1 MDNALTTLPT
11 RPARRF
17 LNMESL
23 LEYCRSMYDLPI
35 SRITIYREQR
45 KGNLHPIKRGGRL
58 LFNISE
64 VDAWVT
70 GDETGEHSE
79 TEAEG

>member
-1 MDNALTTLPT
+1 MDTIHTLPT

-23 LEYCRSMYDLPI
+23 LEYCRDTFDLPI
-35 SRITIYREQR
+35 SRVTIYREQR

-58 LFNISE
+58 LFSIAE
-64 VDAWVT
+64 VDAWLT
-70 GDETGEHSE
+70 GDAQ
-79 TEAEG
+79 AEPDVEG